1 MTDITRKEMV
11 GGTGIEP
18 VTPTMSRFAQF
29 AKALKLLTQF
39 TSTIADCS
47 RFTPV
52 NGGQSRAKRGQVR
65 HA

>member
-1 MTDITRKEMV
+1 MIDIARKMV
-11 GGTGIEP
+11 GGIGIEP

-29 AKALKLLTQF
+29 AKALKLLAQS
-39 TSTIADCS
+39 TSKFADCS
-47 RFTPV
+47 LFTPV